1 MNDTLGQSNNNN
13 QMPDQVPVLLI
24 LFNRSDNAS
33 QLIDALRLVKPRE
46 IYVNIDGPRAGNE
59 KDRIEV
65 ALCKE
70 RVAKIDWEC
79 KISHQYHEKN
89 LGCKYSVVAAINWFF
104 SNVEEGIILEDDCI
118 PSASF
123 FTFCAQMLAK
133 YRHDD
138 RVMQISGSNYV
149 TMDGRPLE
157 TYYYS
162 ALNDIWGWAT
172 WKSAWSKFSID
183 MTGLDD
189 FLSQGLLDVYVENPE
204 ISSWLR
210 AYLVAA
216 KNPSSTTW
224 SSQWSY
230 AMAEQFAFTIV
241 PPKNL
246 VRNIGFVGEG
256 THSGSPRWRIYS
268 SIMAEEIDNIKSPS
282 FFSPSRK
289 LDRIRFDLIKKTD
302 PIFSWTSKLKMGLRR
317 LIPDVILKLRRKLKS

>member
-1 MNDTLGQSNNNN
+1 MNDSLSQSGDGYIKYN
-13 QMPDQVPVLLI
+13 QVPVLLI
-24 LFNRSDNAS
+24 LFNRSDNAA
-33 QLIDALRLVKPRE
+33 QLIDALRLAKPRE

-59 KDRIEV
+59 KDSIEV

-70 RVAKIDWEC
+70 LVEKIDWEC

-89 LGCKYSVVAAINWFF
+89 IGCKHSVVAAINWFF

-118 PSASF
+118 PSSSF
-123 FTFCAQMLAK
+123 FVFCAQMLAK

-149 TMDGRPLE
+149 TMDGRPLD

-172 WKSAWSKFSID
+172 WKSAWSQYSLD
-183 MTGLDD
+183 MTSLDE
-189 FLSQGLLDVYVENPE
+189 FLNQWLLDVYVGNSE

-210 AYLVAA
+210 VYLVAA

-224 SSQWSY
+224 SSQWTY
-230 AMAEQFAFTIV
+230 TMAKQFAFTIV

-256 THSGSPRWRIYS
+256 THSGSSRWRIYS

-282 FFSPSRK
+282 FFSPSRR
-289 LDRIRFDLIKKTD
+289 LDRIRFNLIKKQT
-302 PIFSWTSKLKMGLRR
+302 PFFLGLQ
-317 LIPDVILKLRRKLKS
+317 D